1 MPLRPYMS
9 PELIGLPWQYLVLGL
24 ALCLV
29 LSALGFK
36 RVVYFVSLGYAASIA
51 AQAIVFPLLCRDT
64 LRGSAWLQSGLPLA
78 YGLRLGTFLES
89 AVSSG
94 FVPRTRVGS
103 GIHSVV

>member
-9 PELIGLPWQYLVLGL
+9 HELIGLPWQYLVLGL

-51 AQAIVFPLLCRDT
+51 AQAIVFPLLYRDT
-64 LRGSAWLQSGLPLA
+64 LRGFVLVQSGLLLT
-78 YGLRLGTFLES
+78 YGLRLGTFLTLRGQTPSFRNE
-89 AVSSG
+89 
-94 FVPRTRVGS
+94 
-103 GIHSVV
+103 